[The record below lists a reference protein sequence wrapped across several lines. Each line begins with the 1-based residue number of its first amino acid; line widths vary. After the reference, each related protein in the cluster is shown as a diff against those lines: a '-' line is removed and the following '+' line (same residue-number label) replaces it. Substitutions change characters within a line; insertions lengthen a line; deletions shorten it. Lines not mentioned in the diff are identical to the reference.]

1 MTSLLSWKRTAAH
14 SFRKMDWELMSEIHI
29 EQADLNDE
37 GTQRDV
43 LEMVNGYASDPMGNG
58 KPLPEEIS
66 GRLIEGLR
74 QHPTTVILLA
84 YRKEQILR

>member
-1 MTSLLSWKRTAAH
+1 
-14 SFRKMDWELMSEIHI
+14 MSEIHI

-43 LEMVNGYASDPMGNG
+43 LKMGNGYSSDPMGNG
-58 KPLPEEIS
+58 KPLPEEVN

-84 YRKEQILR
+84 YREKQTLR